1 MSGRAD
7 DGPTSRPSLLQLC
20 PMTCLPTKGRGLRAL
35 QGLGKWHMGLAGG
48 RGHILAVFGGK
59 SSRSWFCDPVV
70 SWVLKLAA
78 ESPTCVHMAGTHPCL
93 TSCSSTTQKT
103 GGGKGEGEFP
113 HHQCSW
119 CLAARV
125 LASLGCA
132 GGASVLDQAI
142 AQGGEG
148 LWVSQGISHSAGA
161 TKLLQP

>member
-1 MSGRAD
+1 M
-7 DGPTSRPSLLQLC
+7 
-20 PMTCLPTKGRGLRAL
+20 
-35 QGLGKWHMGLAGG
+35 
-48 RGHILAVFGGK
+48 
-59 SSRSWFCDPVV
+59 

-78 ESPTCVHMAGTHPCL
+78 ESPTCVHMAGIHPCL

-132 GGASVLDQAI
+132 GGASMLDQAI

-148 LWVSQGISHSAGA
+148 LWVSQGTSHSAGE
-161 TKLLQP
+161 TKLLQPRLHLALLCFSDAPPSPKQVGQTRPGATCFTFIYFCL